1 VVLPPPSAA
10 GTLSPAARVE
20 LERLVETARQQGA
33 ALEVVGRGARPALAL
48 DRARAVARLVVELG
62 VPSGG
67 LAVRAGGPGEAVEL
81 YLVAGN
87 PGRGG

>member
-1 VVLPPPSAA
+1 MVLPPPSAA
-10 GTLSPAARVE
+10 GTLSPAARAE

-62 VPSGG
+62 VPAGG

-81 YLVAGN
+81 YLVEGN